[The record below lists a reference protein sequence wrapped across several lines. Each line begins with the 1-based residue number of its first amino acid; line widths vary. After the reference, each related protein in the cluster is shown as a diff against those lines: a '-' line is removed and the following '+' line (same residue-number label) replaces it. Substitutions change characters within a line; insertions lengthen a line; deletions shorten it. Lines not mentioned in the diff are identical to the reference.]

1 MVAIITFTLDCLDAE
16 ALSRFWLAALGY
28 SSVQRAEPA
37 GLHWVVRPAD
47 DREPLI
53 VLQQVA
59 DPKQGKNRMH
69 LDLHVEDL
77 GAEVMRLQTLGAG
90 RLTEDRIGG
99 QGYASCVMADP
110 EGNEFC
116 VVQRRASP

>member
-1 MVAIITFTLDCLDAE
+1 VVARITFTIDCLDAE
-16 ALSRFWLAALGY
+16 ALSTFWLTALGY

-37 GLHWVVRPAD
+37 GQYWVVRPAD

-59 DPKQGKNRMH
+59 DPKHGKNRMH

-77 GAEVMRLQTLGAG
+77 GAEVMRLQTLGA
-90 RLTEDRIGG
+90 RQLTEYRVEG

-116 VVQRRASP
+116 VVQHRADP